1 MSVKTI
7 KAKRKNRQSAA
18 KRKRAMAQEE
28 LGLEALMTQIENDP
42 NAPLI
47 AKELV
52 ALRRERDKSGEP
64 YLTIE
69 QIMAEL
75 ERD

>member
-1 MSVKTI
+1 MSVKAV
-7 KAKRKNRQSAA
+7 KAKRKNGRSVG
-18 KRKRAMAQEE
+18 KDKRARAREE
-28 LGLEALMTQIENDP
+28 LDAEALMREIENDP
-42 NAPLI
+42 NAPAI
-47 AKELV
+47 ARELV
-52 ALRRERDKSGEP
+52 ALRRERDKTGEP

>member
-1 MSVKTI
+1 MVVKAV
-7 KAKRKNRQSAA
+7 KAKRKTGRASANG
-18 KRKRAMAQEE
+18 KRKKIVEE
-28 LGLEALMTQIENDP
+28 LNGEDLMTQIENDP

-52 ALRRERDKSGEP
+52 AILRERDKSGEP

-69 QIMAEL
+69 EIQAEL
-75 ERD
+75 GRC